1 VRSVRE
7 GDRREHWLTR
17 KHAQGGGDLY
27 AQVRVLMGELVP
39 LELLEGGHLQMILG
53 RDRMWTLELLAGQ
66 DYQGRITGS
75 GASPDDTV
83 ADFMVNF
90 ERWVATR

>member
-1 VRSVRE
+1 MSE
-7 GDRREHWLTR
+7 SDRREHWLAR

-27 AQVRVLMGELVP
+27 ANVRALMGEVIP
-39 LELLEGGHLQMILG
+39 LERLDGGHLQMIHGL
-53 RDRMWTLELLAGQ
+53 DPVWTLELLAGH

-75 GASPDDTV
+75 GARPLDAV

-90 ERWVATR
+90 ERWAGAR